1 MTKSMLSSIGKA
13 KLDKV
18 DVGLG
23 IGGLVVFFNWL
34 LGVTA
39 GLEMTMEAGI
49 GLATGLTWVVQKFLP
64 ETVTTEVVS
73 DAQDQA

>member
-1 MTKSMLSSIGKA
+1 MLSSIGKA